1 MNRDELIRRV
11 AEAAL
16 SPEERLDF
24 LGMCEARSA
33 EELAADRPRVA
44 THLGVME
51 RGARDGAAFDVARAR
66 LVAATIDAL
75 LASAAALSF
84 EQRRLLAGAVEY
96 FVTTDDVIDD
106 YGVVHGLDDD
116 ARVVVAVCD
125 ALDRPELAVRLEGTA
140 TAREAS

>member
-1 MNRDELIRRV
+1 MDRDGLIRWV

-24 LGMCEARSA
+24 LGMCEARSV
-33 EELAADRPRVA
+33 EDLAADRRRVA
-44 THLGVME
+44 GHLRAME
-51 RGARDGAAFDVARAR
+51 QGARDGVPLDVERAR
-66 LVAATIDAL
+66 LVAATIDDL
-75 LASAAALSF
+75 LKSAHSLSF

-116 ARVVVAVCD
+116 ARVVAAVCH
-125 ALDRPELAVRLEGTA
+125 ALDRPDLALRLESPPA
-140 TAREAS
+140 AHDAS

>member
-33 EELAADRPRVA
+33 EDLVADRRRVA
-44 THLGVME
+44 GHLRAME
-51 RGARDGAAFDVARAR
+51 RGADEGATFDLGRAR
-66 LVAATIDAL
+66 LIAATLDAL
-75 LASAAALSF
+75 LKGAPSVSF

-96 FVTTDDVIDD
+96 FVTTDDLIDD
-106 YGVVHGLDDD
+106 YGNAHGLDDD
-116 ARVVVAVCD
+116 ARVVAAVCH
-125 ALDRPELAVRLEGTA
+125 ALDRPDLALRLEDPSA
-140 TAREAS
+140 ARDAS

>member
-1 MNRDELIRRV
+1 MDRDGLIRWV

-24 LGMCEARSA
+24 LGMCEARSV
-33 EELAADRPRVA
+33 EDLGADRRRVA
-44 THLGVME
+44 GHLRAME
-51 RGARDGAAFDVARAR
+51 QGARDGVRFDVERAR
-66 LVAATIDAL
+66 LVAATIDDL
-75 LASAAALSF
+75 LKSAHSLSF

-116 ARVVVAVCD
+116 ARVVAAVCH
-125 ALDRPELAVRLEGTA
+125 ALDRPDLALRLESPPA
-140 TAREAS
+140 ADDAS